1 MSDSDNKIN
10 LITGGEALKSKI
22 SIIVTLLIMVIT
34 TVMPFASSQA
44 VNAKEQSFSVKDQFE
59 EPVDLGEAVKSP
71 LSQVAAYGQN
81 SKGENLQYI
90 AVTGTPA
97 VFYAVNAETGERK
110 FSQQIPHS
118 DVIWAMTVGS
128 DNNVYFASTMN
139 GVLYRYLPDENR
151 METIGKNPSDDFVWD
166 LKSSTDGKIY
176 GATYDESKVFEY
188 DIESNSFKD
197 LGPMKEGQKYARGL
211 GVTDKYVYT
220 GIGTI
225 SGVVRYDRSTGE
237 KKDIPIPTSG
247 KSGTISEIAIYD
259 GKLFVHGASQLFVID
274 EATEEHI
281 RTISFQSKISPPS
294 PHNPDLIYYKLQ
306 DQLFSYNMAT
316 DTVEKVENIPSLPGS
331 TAVKAHNWLTL
342 STGET
347 VLAGMTAFTDSFF
360 FNPETKEYS
369 VHFPDVD
376 AQGATINALAAING
390 KVYSGGYQRGLSIY
404 DEKQQAYTYTNFSFH
419 QTEGINQLDGKVYF
433 GTYTGAKMYRYDP
446 KLPIEYD
453 EYGKANPGLYLD
465 IESDQDRPFA
475 MTSGDGK
482 LFIGTFPGNGK
493 HGGALTILE
502 ETAGENGE
510 ITVESQTY
518 RNIVENQSIFGLAY
532 KDGKV
537 FGGTSIYGGFGSNP
551 VETEAK
557 MFVFDVEKG
566 EKIAEFKPD
575 IPGLDSPTLTIGD
588 FSFGPDGLLWG
599 LIEGTIFAMNPETY
613 EVVKSKEIYD
623 TAYNSSKLRPYY
635 LKWGPD
641 GNLYTTLGRKLTVVN
656 PETLESEQLVED
668 SVQLMDLS
676 EDGSIYY
683 AIGSHLYKMSVKVKQ
698 IELQLENKLITGL
711 PVKPTVT
718 AKLVNGESVV
728 LSDNQYTISVSNP
741 DVLEIDSDSQLM
753 GIRPGTS
760 TVTIKAEL
768 NNKTYS
774 SNEVRVTVANGNR
787 GFH

>member
-1 MSDSDNKIN
+1 
-10 LITGGEALKSKI
+10 
-22 SIIVTLLIMVIT
+22 
-34 TVMPFASSQA
+34 
-44 VNAKEQSFSVKDQFE
+44 
-59 EPVDLGEAVKSP
+59 
-71 LSQVAAYGQN
+71 
-81 SKGENLQYI
+81 
-90 AVTGTPA
+90 
-97 VFYAVNAETGERK
+97 
-110 FSQQIPHS
+110 
-118 DVIWAMTVGS
+118 MTVGS
-128 DNNVYFASTMN
+128 DNNVYFASTIN

-166 LKSSTDGKIY
+166 IKSSTDGKIY

-197 LGPMKEGQKYARGL
+197 LGPMKEGQKYARGI
-211 GVTDKYVYT
+211 GVTDKYLYT

-225 SGVVRYDRSTGE
+225 AGVVRYDRATGE
-237 KKDIPIPTSG
+237 KKEIFIPTSG
-247 KSGTISEIAIYD
+247 DSGTISEIAIYG
-259 GKLFVHGASQLFVID
+259 GKLFVHAGSKLFVMD
-274 EATEEHI
+274 EATQQHI

-306 DQLFSYNMAT
+306 DQLFSYNMAS

-331 TAVKAHNWLTL
+331 TAAKAHSWLTL

-376 AQGATINALAAING
+376 AQGAVINAVAAIDG

-419 QTEGINQLDGKVYF
+419 QPEGIKELDGKVYF
-433 GTYTGAKMYRYDP
+433 GTYSGAKMYRYDP

-465 IESDQDRPFA
+465 IEADQDRPYA

-482 LFIGTFPGNGK
+482 LFIGTFPVYGK

-502 ETAGENGE
+502 EKAEENGD
-510 ITVESQTY
+510 ITAESQTY
-518 RNIVENQSIFGLAY
+518 RSIVENQSIFGLAY

-537 FGGTSIYGGFGSNP
+537 FGGTSIHGGLGSNP

-566 EKIAEFKPD
+566 EKIAEFTPE
-575 IPGLDSPTLTIGD
+575 IPGLDVPIQTIGD

-599 LIEGTIFAMNPETY
+599 LIDGTIFAMNPKTY
-613 EVVKSKEIYD
+613 EVVKSKEIYE
-623 TAYNSSKLRPYY
+623 TTFNSSKFRPYY
-635 LKWGPD
+635 LEWGPE

-656 PETLESEQLVED
+656 PETLESEQLVD
-668 SVQLMDLS
+668 ASVQVMDLS

-683 AIGSHLYKMSVKVKQ
+683 AIGSHLYKVPVKVEE
-698 IELQLENKLITGL
+698 IELQVENKLVTGQ

-718 AKLVNGESVV
+718 AKLANGKSVV
-728 LSDNQYTISVSNP
+728 LSDKQYTISVSNP
-741 DVLEIDSDSQLM
+741 DVLEIDSDSQLI
-753 GIRPGTS
+753 GIKPGTS
-760 TVTIKAEL
+760 NVTITADL
-768 NNKTYS
+768 YNKTYI

-787 GFH
+787 GFSHLHK